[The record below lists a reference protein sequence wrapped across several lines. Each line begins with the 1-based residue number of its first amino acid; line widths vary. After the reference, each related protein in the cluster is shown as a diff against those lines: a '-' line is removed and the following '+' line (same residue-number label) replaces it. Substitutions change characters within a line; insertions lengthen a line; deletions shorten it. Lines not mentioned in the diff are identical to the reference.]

1 MEQPLVSIIVP
12 VYNVEA
18 YLPAC
23 LDSLRAQTYPDFE
36 ALLVNDGS
44 TDASLALCQAA
55 ERADPRF
62 RVFDKPNSG
71 VSDSRNLALD
81 HAKGKYLQFLDSDD
95 SLTPDATAT
104 FVAQAEA
111 TGADLVIS
119 HFYRVAGERAV
130 PRGHIREEAIL
141 TRREF
146 AQHMVKA
153 PANFYYGVLWNKL
166 YRRSL
171 VESHRLRFEREM
183 SWCEDFLFNLEYIKY
198 ARLIAAVPKPLYRYV
213 KRPGSLV
220 ATQATL
226 RRAIRVKRTTFA
238 YYKELYQTLDLYDEQ
253 KGSVYRYLIS
263 AATDGAGMGLPE
275 VPDFLKEIMERS
287 ARETDRK

>member
-1 MEQPLVSIIVP
+1 MVSIIVP
-12 VYNVEA
+12 VYNAEA

-23 LDSLRAQTYPDFE
+23 LDSLRAQTYMDFE
-36 ALLVNDGS
+36 VLLVNDGS
-44 TDASLALCQAA
+44 TDGSLSLCRGAEAA
-55 ERADPRF
+55 DARF

-81 HAKGKYLQFLDSDD
+81 HARGKYLQFLDSDD

-104 FVAQAEA
+104 FVSRAEA

-130 PRGHIREEAIL
+130 RRGHIQEEAIL
-141 TRREF
+141 TRQEF

-153 PANFYYGVLWNKL
+153 PANFYYGVLWNKFF
-166 YRRSL
+166 RRSL

-183 SWCEDFLFNLEYIKY
+183 NWCEDFLFNLEYIKY

-220 ATQATL
+220 ATQTTL
-226 RRAIRVKRTTFA
+226 RRVIQVKRTTFA

-263 AATDGAGMGLPE
+263 AATDGAGLGLTE
-275 VPDFLKEIMERS
+275 TPDFLKEIIERTGK
-287 ARETDRK
+287 ETAQKPI